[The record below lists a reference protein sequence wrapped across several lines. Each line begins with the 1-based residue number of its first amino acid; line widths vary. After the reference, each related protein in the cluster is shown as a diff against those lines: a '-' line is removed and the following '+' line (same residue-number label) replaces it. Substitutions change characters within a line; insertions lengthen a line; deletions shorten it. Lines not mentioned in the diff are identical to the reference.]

1 MSLLA
6 FPQNVECSC
15 MSLLT
20 GITVWPACLIV
31 SFDDGLS
38 GKRREILSCLGKGMS
53 WPQWVAQLPKALL
66 CTDTWTEG

>member
-6 FPQNVECSC
+6 FPQNVKCSC

-20 GITVWPACLIV
+20 GITVWSASLIV

-38 GKRREILSCLGKGMS
+38 GKRREILA
-53 WPQWVAQLPKALL
+53 V
-66 CTDTWTEG
+66 